1 MSTNYKGGNYSTL
14 KLEGDEITPNIK
26 GESAFFHNSF
36 LLVKLCVFSLNNVLK
51 KKNCQPKK
59 TMCKTMNFGSTN
71 WLKKNKG

>member
-51 KKNCQPKK
+51 KKIVSPRKL
-59 TMCKTMNFGSTN
+59 CKTMNFGSTN

>member
-51 KKNCQPKK
+51 KKKLSAQENCVKLLILVQQI
-59 TMCKTMNFGSTN
+59 G
-71 WLKKNKG
+71 